1 MNSPTTTTW
10 IGDPTIDQDDMDLL
24 DEVGFT
30 HVDYPELVEPQTWHR
45 IICEVAQGILVSG
58 DLHHDETI
66 ASRQLDG
73 WQAAGVT
80 RIVDCRGEW
89 TDANR
94 VAEHAPQITYTHVGT
109 HDEGGSQES
118 AGFDAGVGAITD
130 ALDDPTARV
139 LVHCHMGINRAPSM
153 AYAAMLDLGYGL
165 VEGLDAIRAAR
176 PIAAIAYASSAV
188 QWFGQRNGWDETEIA
203 DACQTVCDW
212 HTDNPINIGWIISR
226 IRTSARDTS

>member
-1 MNSPTTTTW
+1 M
-10 IGDPTIDQDDMDLL
+10 DQ
-24 DEVGFT
+24 
-30 HVDYPELVEPQTWHR
+30 R
-45 IICEVAQGILVSG
+45 ILISG

-66 ASRQLDG
+66 ACRQLDE

-89 TDANR
+89 TDAGR
-94 VAEHAPQITYTHVGT
+94 VAKHAPQITYTHVGT

-118 AGFDAGVGAITD
+118 AWFDAGVGAITD

-165 VEGLDAIRAAR
+165 VEGLDAIRSAR
-176 PIAAIAYASSAV
+176 PIAAIAYAGSAV
-188 QWFGQRNGWDETEIA
+188 QWFGQRNGWDETDIA
-203 DACQTVCDW
+203 DACQTVSDW
-212 HTDNPINIGWIISR
+212 HTDNPINTNWIISR
-226 IRTSARDTS
+226 IRTSARSKA